1 MVFIARVI
9 RRFKLPFV
17 TVFNNDPAVM
27 PEYQLLENGDFQSNR
42 DNSYVM
48 TERVGP
54 EIGRVRQP
62 MIGIVP
68 FSLTHVYSS

>member
-1 MVFIARVI
+1 MIKKSQIAI
-9 RRFKLPFV
+9 AAV
-17 TVFNNDPAVM
+17 TGFNKDPAVM
-27 PEYQLLENGDFQSNR
+27 PEYQLLESGDFQSNQ
-42 DNSYVM
+42 DSPYVM

>member
-1 MVFIARVI
+1 
-9 RRFKLPFV
+9 
-17 TVFNNDPAVM
+17 VFNKKPAVM
-27 PEYQLLENGDFQSNR
+27 MKYQLLESGDFQSTGTTP
-42 DNSYVM
+42 YVM